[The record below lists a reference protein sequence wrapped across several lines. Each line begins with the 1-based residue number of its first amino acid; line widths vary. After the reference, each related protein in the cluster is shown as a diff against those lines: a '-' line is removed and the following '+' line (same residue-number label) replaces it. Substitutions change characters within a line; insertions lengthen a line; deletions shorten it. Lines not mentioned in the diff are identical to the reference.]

1 VSHSPYSGLL
11 RCQACESSFAL
22 SNAKRYQCSSHH
34 EGGVHACAISLSVP
48 KDRIERVM
56 LDFAHN
62 ELLDPETLAEIEAWH
77 VAHRPAVVDYRPRI
91 AELETQ
97 VANFVKAIGSGA
109 DGVGDLVAALTVA
122 RGELDRLKAVASLPR
137 TAQQKAIGEPI
148 TKRAARMRERLKAGG
163 ELAQATMREL
173 FPSAIWLEAD
183 KSGRFLWARA
193 DGVPAKNG
201 LAEGFSRIYAA
212 QMDQVVSYRA
222 HR

>member
-1 VSHSPYSGLL
+1 VTQYL
-11 RCQACESSFAL
+11 R
-22 SNAKRYQCSSHH
+22 
-34 EGGVHACAISLSVP
+34 
-48 KDRIERVM
+48 
-56 LDFAHN
+56 
-62 ELLDPETLAEIEAWH
+62 T
-77 VAHRPAVVDYRPRI
+77 
-91 AELETQ
+91 T
-97 VANFVKAIGSGA
+97 
-109 DGVGDLVAALTVA
+109 
-122 RGELDRLKAVASLPR
+122 GELDRLKAVASLPR

-212 QMDQVVSYRA
+212 QMDQVAVSGSGGTLREFPTGHTA
-222 HR
+222 PLILVAAWL